1 MKKDIVSNIFEI
13 EQGLVVAQGHS
24 IFMDLMLI

>member
-13 EQGLVVAQGHS
+13 EQGLVVAQGRS
-24 IFMDLMLI
+24 IFMYLMLI